1 MKILCGIDM
10 GGTKIEGV
18 LLSLTDKG
26 FDVMER
32 YRIPTEK
39 EKGYE
44 HILHQ
49 IKNWSII
56 SRKKQG
62 SVLTNWA
69 SEPPAHWIRS
79 VKP

>member
-32 YRIPTEK
+32 YRIRLKKKRVT
-39 EKGYE
+39 
-44 HILHQ
+44 
-49 IKNWSII
+49 SIFFT
-56 SRKKQG
+56 K
-62 SVLTNWA
+62 
-69 SEPPAHWIRS
+69 
-79 VKP
+79 